1 MEPKLLASE
10 ASDFFDIS
18 LPGLHKQIK
27 SLNLD
32 SEKRNNK
39 VCINHETA
47 RKLNPFKVSPLVS
60 AVQIVKGG
68 TGKTG
73 VCYALAV
80 RAALYG
86 FKVLIVDGDQQWN
99 ITQACGVDPDK
110 LPSIIDCVNSED
122 YTFEDCIVPVI
133 DGLDIVPGKLQN
145 AMVDNVLT
153 IKHMPL
159 DRVFADPIEELKKK
173 YDFIFIDCP
182 PALGASVGA
191 FTCAS
196 DLVIAPVDPDRFSIG
211 GLDVSLEQ
219 VKNLNKMFRMKTD
232 IKVLVNKFDTRT
244 SMSHS
249 TLEEL
254 YSNPKYSKLLF
265 KSFVRTSTEFPKAI
279 QAEGSIFDTLRKT
292 PAKEDIDLVLKELI
306 GYAGSR
312 SEKKTKVADSKA
324 IETA

>member
-27 SLNLD
+27 NNNLV
-32 SEKRNNK
+32 SEKKNNK
-39 VCINHETA
+39 VCINHDTA
-47 RKLNPFKVSPLVS
+47 RKLNPFKVSPLVT

-73 VCYALAV
+73 VCFALAV
-80 RAALYG
+80 RASLYG

-99 ITQACGVDPDK
+99 ITQACGIDPDK
-110 LPSIIDCVNSED
+110 LPSLIDFVNSD
-122 YTFEDCIVPVI
+122 NYSFEDCIVPVI
-133 DGLDIVPGKLQN
+133 DGLDILPGKLQN
-145 AMVDNVLT
+145 AMVDNVIT

-159 DRVFADPIEELKKK
+159 DRVFSDPISELKNK

-219 VKNLNKMFRMKTD
+219 AKTLGRTFRKKID

-244 SMSHS
+244 SMSHT

-254 YSNPKYSKLLF
+254 YSNPKYSKILF

-306 GYAGSR
+306 NYAGSKIEK
-312 SEKKTKVADSKA
+312 SEKASDSKV